1 MRREDFL
8 QSTFCLDVLFRPEAD
23 IQKMRQQGSGCV
35 EYSAVTGLNGET
47 EHVSEE
53 EEEEEED
60 HDSNASEE
68 EDEEV
73 PRGFVS
79 ARRPK
84 DESKEEK
91 AERKK
96 ALREAKAEKRKE
108 KIPKH
113 VKKKKEKSTKK

>member
-1 MRREDFL
+1 MSDC
-8 QSTFCLDVLFRPEAD
+8 CLLLRPEAD

-35 EYSAVTGLNGET
+35 EYSAVTGLNGDTDNISEVV
-47 EHVSEE
+47 EEEGESIASDEE
-53 EEEEEED
+53 EEEGE
-60 HDSNASEE
+60 SSK
-68 EDEEV
+68 
-73 PRGFVS
+73 GFVS

-96 ALREAKAEKRKE
+96 ALKEAKAEKRKE

-113 VKKKKEKSTKK
+113 VKKRKEKSTKK

>member
-1 MRREDFL
+1 MRREDLL
-8 QSTFCLDVLFRPEAD
+8 QSTLYLHVLFRPEAD

-53 EEEEEED
+53 EEED

-73 PRGFVS
+73 PKGFVS